1 MRPLRTAFNR
11 SPLAARHRLSL
22 GIRPAVLSVS
32 PHFLQTRGEANQVG
46 LKPGSE
52 DFSHAKQNIKEE
64 AKNSAS
70 ELAKMIAG
78 ANVYSVKESQSPGFL
93 GITGSIASEVP
104 RPVMLFGLAG
114 GIPYIG
120 ASLTTVYLAHE
131 AGLAASG
138 ALGHVD
144 PGAAITIVDQ
154 ALTFQ
159 VTYGA
164 VMLSFLGAL
173 HWGMEFAG
181 LGGHHGAKR
190 LALGAAPVLWSWST
204 LALLDPT
211 LALAA
216 QWAGF
221 TGLWWADLKA
231 TSAGWTPRWYSQY
244 RFYLSILTGTCI
256 LGSLAGITYYGP
268 VGGHGLLDH
277 ELHTIRDARTALYA
291 AHPEKEFNSGE
302 MSVLKGE
309 DTFTRLR
316 KTEDI
321 EREQAEKESKAGEKA
336 AGAAGGRAEQAGG
349 QVGASTT
356 KQACMYL

>member
-1 MRPLRTAFNR
+1 M
-11 SPLAARHRLSL
+11 ARLVPRLLSL
-22 GIRPAVLSVS
+22 RDGDRPAVLSVS
-32 PHFLQTRGEANQVG
+32 PHFLQTRGEAN
-46 LKPGSE
+46 P
-52 DFSHAKQNIKEE
+52 NIKEE

-70 ELAKMIAG
+70 ELANMIAG

-93 GITGSIASEVP
+93 GITGSIVSEVP

-154 ALTFQ
+154 ALNFQ

-164 VMLSFLGAL
+164 VTLSFLGVRRPRRAPRRGPRAVVVVHPRAARPHAGARGAVGGL
-173 HWGMEFAG
+173 HG
-181 LGGHHGAKR
+181 
-190 LALGAAPVLWSWST
+190 PV
-204 LALLDPT
+204 
-211 LALAA
+211 
-216 QWAGF
+216 
-221 TGLWWADLKA
+221 
-231 TSAGWTPRWYSQY
+231 YSHY
-244 RFYLSILTGTCI
+244 PFYLSILTGTCI

-277 ELHTIRDARTALYA
+277 KLHTIRDARTALYA
-291 AHPEKEFNSGE
+291 AHPEKEFNGGE
-302 MSVLKGE
+302 MSVLKGD
-309 DTFTRLR
+309 DTFTHLR

-321 EREQAEKESKAGEKA
+321 EREQAEKESKAGEKRQEQQE
-336 AGAAGGRAEQAGG
+336 GAP
-349 QVGASTT
+349 S
-356 KQACMYL
+356 KQEDK